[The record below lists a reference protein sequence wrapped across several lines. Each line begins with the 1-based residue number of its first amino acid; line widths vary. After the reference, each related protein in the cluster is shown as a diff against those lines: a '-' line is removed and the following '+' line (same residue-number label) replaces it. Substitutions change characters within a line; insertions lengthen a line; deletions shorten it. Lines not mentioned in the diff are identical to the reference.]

1 MSSLIFAD
9 KEMISKMLERLEKL
23 LNGVAVQRAL
33 SVQSIDHSEIVRLA
47 ELRVVRECNL
57 PDSYTTFLDVS
68 LLKIKIYNR
77 IKNYRI
83 YKYTNRYCFKHSCI
97 PFNLQHNKASTRE
110 YSNANYIIS
119 ENEK

>member
-1 MSSLIFAD
+1 MDIEKTANCSYLLLILTSLFAD

-68 LLKIKIYNR
+68 L
-77 IKNYRI
+77 
-83 YKYTNRYCFKHSCI
+83 
-97 PFNLQHNKASTRE
+97 
-110 YSNANYIIS
+110 
-119 ENEK
+119 

>member
-1 MSSLIFAD
+1 MCVLIFAD

-68 LLKIKIYNR
+68 LLKIQ
-77 IKNYRI
+77 I
-83 YKYTNRYCFKHSCI
+83 YKRMKKITDN
-97 PFNLQHNKASTRE
+97 
-110 YSNANYIIS
+110 
-119 ENEK
+119 

>member
-1 MSSLIFAD
+1 MIYFTSTLIFAD

-68 LLKIKIYNR
+68 LLERFRNILSTMIH
-77 IKNYRI
+77 KNKSYRRD
-83 YKYTNRYCFKHSCI
+83 Y
-97 PFNLQHNKASTRE
+97 FNVNH
-110 YSNANYIIS
+110 IS
-119 ENEK
+119 FRK

>member
-1 MSSLIFAD
+1 
-9 KEMISKMLERLEKL
+9 MISKMLERLEKL

-68 LLKIKIYNR
+68 LLERFRNILSTMIKTNR
-77 IKNYRI
+77 I
-83 YKYTNRYCFKHSCI
+83 
-97 PFNLQHNKASTRE
+97 E
-110 YSNANYIIS
+110 EIILM
-119 ENEK
+119 

>member
-1 MSSLIFAD
+1 MIYFTSTLIFAD

-68 LLKIKIYNR
+68 LERFRNILSTMIHKNRLQKII
-77 IKNYRI
+77 
-83 YKYTNRYCFKHSCI
+83 
-97 PFNLQHNKASTRE
+97 LM
-110 YSNANYIIS
+110 
-119 ENEK
+119 

>member
-1 MSSLIFAD
+1 MCVLIFAD

-68 LLKIKIYNR
+68 LLKIQ
-77 IKNYRI
+77 I
-83 YKYTNRYCFKHSCI
+83 YKRMKKITD
-97 PFNLQHNKASTRE
+97 LT
-110 YSNANYIIS
+110 
-119 ENEK
+119 

>member
-68 LLKIKIYNR
+68 LER
-77 IKNYRI
+77 YRNI
-83 YKYTNRYCFKHSCI
+83 LSTTIHITKSFTKDY
-97 PFNLQHNKASTRE
+97 FNVNHIAFRK
-110 YSNANYIIS
+110 
-119 ENEK
+119 

>member
-1 MSSLIFAD
+1 MCVLIFAD

-68 LLKIKIYNR
+68 LER
-77 IKNYRI
+77 YRNI
-83 YKYTNRYCFKHSCI
+83 LSTTIHITNR
-97 PFNLQHNKASTRE
+97 LQE
-110 YSNANYIIS
+110 IILM
-119 ENEK
+119 

>member
-1 MSSLIFAD
+1 MIYFTSTLIFAD

-68 LLKIKIYNR
+68 LLERFRNILSTMIHR
-77 IKNYRI
+77 KNKSYRKD
-83 YKYTNRYCFKHSCI
+83 Y
-97 PFNLQHNKASTRE
+97 FNVNH
-110 YSNANYIIS
+110 IS
-119 ENEK
+119 FRK

>member
-1 MSSLIFAD
+1 MSTLIFAD

-68 LLKIKIYNR
+68 LER
-77 IKNYRI
+77 YRNI
-83 YKYTNRYCFKHSCI
+83 FRTTIHITKQTVYKRLF
-97 PFNLQHNKASTRE
+97 
-110 YSNANYIIS
+110 
-119 ENEK
+119 

>member
-1 MSSLIFAD
+1 MCVLIFAD

-68 LLKIKIYNR
+68 LLKIQ
-77 IKNYRI
+77 I
-83 YKYTNRYCFKHSCI
+83 YKRMKKITD
-97 PFNLQHNKASTRE
+97 LTSTRE
-110 YSNANYIIS
+110 YSNVNYIF
-119 ENEK
+119 